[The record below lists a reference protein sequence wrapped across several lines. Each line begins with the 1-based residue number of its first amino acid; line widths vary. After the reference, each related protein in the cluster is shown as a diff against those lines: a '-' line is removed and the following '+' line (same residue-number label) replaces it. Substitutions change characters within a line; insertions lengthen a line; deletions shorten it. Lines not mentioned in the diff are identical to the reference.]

1 MHGMKRFMGQAGVW
15 ALSWLAM
22 GAWAGEVNVAV
33 AANFA
38 APMQKLAQAFEQDT
52 GHKARVSV
60 GATGGFYAQI
70 KNGAPF
76 DVLLAADDETPLKM
90 EQEGLAVKGSR
101 FTYATGRLVLWSKQ
115 PGVVDDKAEV
125 LLQQRFERLA
135 IANPKLAPYGLAAA
149 EVLSKAG
156 LWQSVQAKLVMG
168 DNIGQ
173 TYQFVATGN
182 APLGF
187 VALSQVWADG
197 KLSQGSA
204 WVVPAHLHNPI
215 KQDAVLL
222 LKGQDNDAAKALL
235 NYLRTDKTKA
245 VIRAYGYEL

>member
-1 MHGMKRFMGQAGVW
+1 M
-15 ALSWLAM
+15 
-22 GAWAGEVNVAV
+22 
-33 AANFA
+33 
-38 APMQKLAQAFEQDT
+38 
-52 GHKARVSV
+52 
-60 GATGGFYAQI
+60 
-70 KNGAPF
+70 
-76 DVLLAADDETPLKM
+76 LLAADDETPLKI

-115 PGVVDDKAEV
+115 QGVVDDKAEV
-125 LLQQRFERLA
+125 LLQLRFDRLA

-149 EVLSKAG
+149 EMLSKAG
-156 LWQSVQAKLVMG
+156 LWQNVQPKLVMG

-173 TYQFVATGN
+173 TYQFVATEN
-182 APLGF
+182 AQLGF

-197 KLSQGSA
+197 KLTQGSA

-222 LKGQDNDAAKALL
+222 NQGRDNEAAKALL
-235 NYLRTDKTKA
+235 NYLRSDKAKA

>member
-1 MHGMKRFMGQAGVW
+1 MPQLNRFSIVW
-15 ALSWLAM
+15 VWTCLAAN
-22 GAWAGEVNVAV
+22 AWAGEAQVAV

-38 APMQKLAQAFEQDT
+38 APMQKIAQAFEQDT
-52 GHKARVSV
+52 GHKLRVSV
-60 GATGGFYAQI
+60 GSTGGFYAQI

-76 DVLLAADDETPLKM
+76 EVLLAADDETPLKI

-115 PGVVDDKAEV
+115 AGVVDDKAEV

-156 LWQSVQAKLVMG
+156 LWQSVQPKLVMG

-197 KLSQGSA
+197 KLVQGSG
-204 WVVPAHLHNPI
+204 WLVPAHLHNPI
-215 KQDAVLL
+215 RQDAVCL
-222 LKGQDNDAAKALL
+222 LKGLDNEAAKALL
-235 NYLRTDKTKA
+235 NYLRSDKAKA
-245 VIRAYGYEL
+245 VIRAHGYEL

>member
-1 MHGMKRFMGQAGVW
+1 MPQLNRLRIVWVW
-15 ALSWLAM
+15 ACLAAN
-22 GAWAGEVNVAV
+22 AWAGEAQVAV

-38 APMQKLAQAFEQDT
+38 APMQKIAQAFEQDT
-52 GHKARVSV
+52 GHKLRVSV
-60 GATGGFYAQI
+60 GSTGGFYAQI

-76 DVLLAADDETPLKM
+76 EVLLAADDETPLKI

-115 PGVVDDKAEV
+115 AGVVDDKAEV

-156 LWQSVQAKLVMG
+156 LWQSVQPKLVMG

-197 KLSQGSA
+197 KLVQGSG
-204 WVVPAHLHNPI
+204 WVVPAHLHKPI
-215 KQDAVLL
+215 KQDAVGL

-235 NYLRTDKTKA
+235 NYLRSDKAKA
-245 VIRAYGYEL
+245 VIRAHGYEL

>member
-1 MHGMKRFMGQAGVW
+1 MPQLNRLSIVWVW
-15 ALSWLAM
+15 ACLAAN
-22 GAWAGEVNVAV
+22 AWAGEAQVAV

-38 APMQKLAQAFEQDT
+38 APMQKIAQAFEQDT
-52 GHKARVSV
+52 GHKLRVSV
-60 GATGGFYAQI
+60 GSTGGFYAQI

-76 DVLLAADDETPLKM
+76 EVLLAADDDTPLKI

-115 PGVVDDKAEV
+115 AGVVDDKAEV

-156 LWQSVQAKLVMG
+156 LWQSVQSKLVMG

-197 KLSQGSA
+197 KLVQGSG
-204 WVVPAHLHNPI
+204 WVVPAHLHKPI
-215 KQDAVLL
+215 RQDAVGL

-235 NYLRTDKTKA
+235 NYLRSDKAKA
-245 VIRAYGYEL
+245 VIRAHGYEL